1 MFLQYRRVLI
11 FILHLVLAALAY
23 ALAFAL
29 RFDGVIKDQYFL
41 IFLQTLPLVMAAK
54 VISFSYFRLNEGLWR
69 YVTLNDFVQM
79 LKACSASTAMLIM
92 GVMLIFHGHGFPR
105 SVFALDL
112 VCSLLIFGGVRV
124 ATRFVRESL
133 LTAAPDGHGRR
144 TLIVGAGDTAAM
156 AVRELQSRCQHTHH
170 IIGML
175 DDDPMKQHMSIRG
188 VKVIGTLSEVA
199 QIVQERQI
207 REVLIA
213 MPSVEKRVIRQVV
226 GECSGPD
233 VRFRILPAITDLM
246 TGKLELQ
253 RIREVSVEDL
263 LGREPVHLDR
273 SRVQHDLQGRSVL
286 VTGAG
291 GSIGS
296 ELARQIAAYQPQCL
310 VLFEVGET
318 PLFRID
324 LELRK
329 KYPELKIIP
338 VLGDIKHPAELER
351 TFALYRPDRVF
362 HAAAYKHVPMME
374 SHPLEAVVNNVIGSR
389 NVAEAARKFG
399 TGRFVM
405 ISTDKAVR
413 PSSVMGATKRCA
425 ELGIHSLNG
434 QGTDFVAVRFGNVL
448 GSNGSVV
455 PIFKKQIEQGGPIT
469 ITHPEVTRYF
479 MTIPEAVELV
489 LQAGTIGRGGDTFLL
504 EMGEPVKIVNLAR
517 NLIKLSGL
525 TVGEDI
531 EIAYT
536 GLRPGEKLY
545 EELVVDGENVIP
557 TEIPKVRVQRSAA
570 GGFPTVMAELE
581 ELEAAARAR
590 DVEITTTTL
599 WRIVHKYDW
608 QKKAQKPAQ
617 SAQKVQAAQPVREI

>member
-1 MFLQYRRVLI
+1 MKRIFLQYRRAFI
-11 FILHLVLAALAY
+11 FVLHLILAALAY

-69 YVTLNDFVQM
+69 YVTLSDFVQM

-133 LTAAPDGHGRR
+133 LTAAPDGQGRR

-175 DDDPMKQHMSIRG
+175 DDDPLKQHMSIRG

-207 REVLIA
+207 HEVLIA
-213 MPSVEKRVIRQVV
+213 MPSVEKSVIRHVV

-233 VRFRILPAITDLM
+233 VRFRILPAMQDLM

-263 LGREPVHLDR
+263 LGREPVELDR
-273 SRVQHDLQGRSVL
+273 SRVQHDLEGRSVL

-296 ELARQIAAYQPQCL
+296 ELARQIAAYQPRCL

-324 LELRK
+324 LELRQK
-329 KYPELKIIP
+329 HPDLKIIP

-351 TFALYRPDRVF
+351 TFSLYRPDRVF

-434 QGTDFVAVRFGNVL
+434 RGTDFVAVRFGNVL

-455 PIFKKQIEQGGPIT
+455 PIFKNQIEQGGPIT

-504 EMGEPVKIVNLAR
+504 EMGQPVKIANLAR
-517 NLIKLSGL
+517 NLVKLSGL

-531 EIAYT
+531 EIVYT

-590 DVEITTTTL
+590 DVEITTATL

-608 QKKAQKPAQ
+608 KKKDQPPAQ
-617 SAQKVQAAQPVREI
+617 PTRERQEA